1 MIWRPVLVAIL
12 IRVMI
17 ANTTLSAWENY
28 YVIVGSSAAALTGL
42 QFVVMALVS
51 GTQRRTGTTEV
62 STYSTPTIIHFTA
75 ALLIA
80 AILSAPWPAL
90 WQPAIGL
97 GLSGL
102 LGIGL
107 VADVTRRAR
116 KATLYKAVLEDWI
129 WHSILPFI
137 AYLALAIAAA
147 TLSRNTEGALFTVAG
162 CALLLVFIGI
172 HNAWDTAMYV
182 AIVMTQPP
190 GQGEGTSASASANAS
205 TSMPSTS
212 RVEQPASLSATQSSK
227 SDK

>member
-12 IRVMI
+12 IRPMV
-17 ANTTLSAWENY
+17 ANTTLSSWENY

-51 GTQRRTGTTEV
+51 GTQRRAGTSEV

-97 GLSGL
+97 GISGV

-107 VADVTRRAR
+107 AVDVTRRAR

-129 WHSILPFI
+129 WHSILPLM
-137 AYLALAIAAA
+137 AYVALTIAAA
-147 TLSRNTEGALFTVAG
+147 LLSRNTEVALFMVAG
-162 CALLLVFIGI
+162 SALLLVFIGI

-182 AIVMTQPP
+182 AIVMSQPP
-190 GQGEGTSASASANAS
+190 GQGASDGASANAAPPA
-205 TSMPSTS
+205 TSKA
-212 RVEQPASLSATQSSK
+212 EQSARPGVTPPSK